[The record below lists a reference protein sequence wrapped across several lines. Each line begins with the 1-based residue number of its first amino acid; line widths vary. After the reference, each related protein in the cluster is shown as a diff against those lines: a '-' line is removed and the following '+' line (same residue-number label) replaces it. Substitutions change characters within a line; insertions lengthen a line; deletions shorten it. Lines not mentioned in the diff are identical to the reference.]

1 MLENALKLQLG
12 YLSFLFCPSNSWK
25 SKDIQFDNLE
35 DKLNQQIFSIRA
47 LNHSIFVISALK
59 IAVKWIHYW
68 NSHQLTLCWLTNQL
82 IDCR

>member
-47 LNHSIFVISALK
+47 LNHSIFVISA
-59 IAVKWIHYW
+59 
-68 NSHQLTLCWLTNQL
+68 
-82 IDCR
+82 